1 MPSPPQILAELH
13 TIANQAQT
21 LATLWHILALMAL
34 IGLICGWRP
43 SRRFVASALVLPVSS
58 VAVMAWIHGNPFN
71 GVIFTVLALTLSI
84 LGLRLPEDATCRPP
98 RWALALGLAM
108 VAFGIGYPHFLD
120 AGSLLGYLYAA
131 PTGLIPC
138 PTLAFVIGVAL
149 VVDGLG
155 SRAWALLLA
164 GAGLFYGVFGVARLG
179 VTLDVGLI
187 VGAVGLLARG
197 VKLRAAP

>member
-1 MPSPPQILAELH
+1 
-13 TIANQAQT
+13 
-21 LATLWHILALMAL
+21 
-34 IGLICGWRP
+34 
-43 SRRFVASALVLPVSS
+43 
-58 VAVMAWIHGNPFN
+58 
-71 GVIFTVLALTLSI
+71 
-84 LGLRLPEDATCRPP
+84 
-98 RWALALGLAM
+98 
-108 VAFGIGYPHFLD
+108 
-120 AGSLLGYLYAA
+120 
-131 PTGLIPC
+131 
-138 PTLAFVIGVAL
+138 VIGVAL